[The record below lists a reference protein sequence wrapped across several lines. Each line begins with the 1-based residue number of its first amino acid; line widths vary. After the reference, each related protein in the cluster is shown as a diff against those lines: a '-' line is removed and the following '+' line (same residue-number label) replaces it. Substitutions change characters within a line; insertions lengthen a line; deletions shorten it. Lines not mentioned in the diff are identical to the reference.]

1 MAKARKEGKPNKNR
15 TNLHKWEKI
24 MKRNNELI
32 FQYTEKLRLEKN
44 S

>member
-32 FQYTEKLRLEKN
+32 SQYKKEISLEKI

>member
-32 FQYTEKLRLEKN
+32 PQYKKEISLEKI